1 MKIAIATGLLLALM
15 TGNTQADNAKGQ
27 ELHDASCTKCHGT
40 SVYSRPDR
48 FISDRSA
55 LEKQVTRCGLNAGA
69 QWFEE
74 DVADVV
80 QYLDET
86 FYKFK

>member
-1 MKIAIATGLLLALM
+1 MKMILTTGLVLTLGSSLAW
-15 TGNTQADNAKGQ
+15 ADTENGKK
-27 ELHDASCTKCHGT
+27 LHDEQCTECHDT

-48 FISDRSA
+48 FITSREA
-55 LEKQVTRCGLNAGA
+55 LAKQVNRCELNVGA
-69 QWFEE
+69 QWFKE
-74 DVADVV
+74 DIDDVV